1 MTDATAADIVVGVD
15 DSPQSHPA
23 LRWAAAE
30 AALRDSPLV
39 IVYAAA
45 PGAGTWSAV
54 PAPAGL
60 LNWQQQTGLRILRD
74 AEQIATD
81 IVAGRVR
88 VSTEFVVEAPT
99 PTLVERSRR
108 AQLVVVG
115 SRGRGAVARAVLG
128 SVATGL
134 VHRAHCPVAVV
145 HDENTTEPAPD
156 APVVVGADG
165 SAAAEPA
172 IEIAFGEAA
181 RRGVELVAVR
191 AWWSPGA
198 FELPG
203 IDWDEVRPDVERELA
218 GQLAG
223 WQQRYPEVPVRAVV
237 VLDQPARRLI
247 EHSESAQLLVVGSH
261 GYGAVASVLLGSV
274 SSAVIQAARVP
285 VIVARQ

>member
-1 MTDATAADIVVGVD
+1 MTDATATDIVVGVD

-181 RRGVELVAVR
+181 RRG
-191 AWWSPGA
+191 WSSSPCARG
-198 FELPG
+198 G
-203 IDWDEVRPDVERELA
+203 H
-218 GQLAG
+218 
-223 WQQRYPEVPVRAVV
+223 
-237 VLDQPARRLI
+237 PAR
-247 EHSESAQLLVVGSH
+247 SSCPGST
-261 GYGAVASVLLGSV
+261 GTRCVPTSNVSWPGNWPDG
-274 SSAVIQAARVP
+274 SSATRRCRCAPWWCSISPRVD
-285 VIVARQ
+285 